1 MEEEQKV
8 GSVRFRVNNPSV
20 VAETLDEEATIV
32 NLDKGT
38 YYALNGVGSF
48 IWDELSR
55 GASPDEIA
63 AALAARYEV
72 AEPDAGAAVED
83 LVGELSANE
92 LIVPLPG
99 GAEAAP
105 LAANGAHNGNG
116 NGRLAYEPPELS
128 TFTDMQELLLLDPVH
143 EVDASGWPSRA

>member
-1 MEEEQKV
+1 
-8 GSVRFRVNNPSV
+8 VRFRVNNPSV

-48 IWDELSR
+48 IWDELAR
-55 GASPDEIA
+55 GSSPDEIA
-63 AALAARYEV
+63 AALSTRYEV
-72 AEPDAGAAVED
+72 AEPDAGTAVEG

-92 LIVPLPG
+92 LIVSLPAG
-99 GAEAAP
+99 ADAEAAP
-105 LAANGAHNGNG
+105 PASNGARNGNG
-116 NGRLAYEPPELS
+116 NGRLPYESPELS